1 MDWDGG
7 LAAWKISSP
16 LSLGVIAVTSTQPKI
31 EFDEVARN
39 IHLTIPKK
47 LTPNNLDVIIR
58 VNTKNIVEFN
68 QNWLNNLES
77 TSSTYVFPCEEL
89 FEHREYEENT
99 FKINI
104 GSFSESLTIPPKI
117 EKLLIYFSSISV
129 EKTIVGRIVL
139 KINGVTLQSE
149 FQKISIHEILID
161 LENPDTFSVLE
172 NIGKEMVIPLSD
184 IKNIFK
190 IPEHHFPDEV
200 KNLKIVFAG
209 KKDAISFSGFD
220 EVMKSN
226 TSIHYYFTSFKD
238 GKIVSTN
245 SQVDQISFS
254 IKVGLIDYLTFF
266 RMGYNHSQLPQV
278 TRVISETPYESESIP
293 LELGASIESSQK
305 NDLSIS
311 DPIHFRHQHLN
322 FIIFEPPSNKS
333 RATFLEVDFKVE
345 GIENIIFEIPFPSE
359 GIEYFLIA
367 LPGKLLIDHRSFYVS
382 IENIQFVDFVN
393 PNLYGELHGSNPLRK
408 VCISGDDLDISH
420 KPFFEAQRG
429 ITVTKP
435 LFNGEIVL
443 CNTKWKEGYLL
454 GGQNEN
460 YRQKDG
466 FKNFCHQSITIGG
479 GIECHMLSSNI
490 IPIKINR

>member
-1 MDWDGG
+1 M
-7 LAAWKISSP
+7 
-16 LSLGVIAVTSTQPKI
+16 
-31 EFDEVARN
+31 
-39 IHLTIPKK
+39 
-47 LTPNNLDVIIR
+47 
-58 VNTKNIVEFN
+58 
-68 QNWLNNLES
+68 
-77 TSSTYVFPCEEL
+77 
-89 FEHREYEENT
+89 
-99 FKINI
+99 
-104 GSFSESLTIPPKI
+104 
-117 EKLLIYFSSISV
+117 
-129 EKTIVGRIVL
+129 
-139 KINGVTLQSE
+139 
-149 FQKISIHEILID
+149 
-161 LENPDTFSVLE
+161 
-172 NIGKEMVIPLSD
+172 
-184 IKNIFK
+184 
-190 IPEHHFPDEV
+190 
-200 KNLKIVFAG
+200 
-209 KKDAISFSGFD
+209 
-220 EVMKSN
+220 
-226 TSIHYYFTSFKD
+226 
-238 GKIVSTN
+238 
-245 SQVDQISFS
+245 
-254 IKVGLIDYLTFF
+254 
-266 RMGYNHSQLPQV
+266 
-278 TRVISETPYESESIP
+278 
-293 LELGASIESSQK
+293 
-305 NDLSIS
+305 SIS